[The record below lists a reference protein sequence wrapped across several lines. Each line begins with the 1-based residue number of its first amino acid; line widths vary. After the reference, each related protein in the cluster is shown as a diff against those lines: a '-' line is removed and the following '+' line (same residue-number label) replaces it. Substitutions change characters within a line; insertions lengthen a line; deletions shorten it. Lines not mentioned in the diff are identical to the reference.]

1 MKREKVRKRSIRDKI
16 LIPAV
21 SIVVGVCAIMG
32 LTLYQRQKEDMIRMG
47 QDQAVTVANIAAG
60 VIDGRTIASIQPGEE
75 MSGSYMASAVALRN
89 VKEKYGI
96 ADLYTLY
103 TDGTH
108 VYNGVDTDDS
118 ENHLVYGEESS
129 ISYREAA
136 DAFGGE
142 TSTPGSMRSSHGMK
156 VITAYVPIFGDD
168 AEVVAVLR
176 CDYNAAT
183 VAERLKGTSLWVV
196 GIGIVCIGAAVLLL
210 LAAVRRIMVSL
221 NRVDRKIYELVHS
234 GGDLTKQLDIRS
246 GDEMERIAG
255 NVNELLAYIRD
266 IMLRIS
272 DNSSMLAVSTNK
284 VAANLSG
291 AEDNITD
298 VSAAMEQMSAAMEET
313 TVSLGKIRD
322 SVNAVY
328 ERIRQIAAQ
337 ADSSSASS
345 GQIEHHAARVKED
358 AEREQER
365 ARQQADAMIGAVK
378 EKIARSRA
386 VEEINELTAHI
397 IEITEQTN
405 LLSLNASIEA
415 ARAGEAGRGFAV
427 VASEIGNLASD
438 SAAAAESIRRV
449 STEVIAAV
457 NELAEEAEQML
468 VFMENSTMAGY
479 QELVSVSGSYRDDV
493 RNMNHVMQ
501 QFHQDADW
509 IEQHMDEMKEAMNI
523 VNRSLEESARGVTEV
538 SAKSASLTGSVG
550 DIETQA
556 DTNRSIADRLSSEV
570 GRFRLR

>member
-1 MKREKVRKRSIRDKI
+1 MRREKVRKRSIRDKI

-21 SIVVGVCAIMG
+21 SIVVGVCLIMG
-32 LTLYQRQKEDMIRMG
+32 LMLYQRQKDDMVRMG

-60 VIDGRTIASIQPGEE
+60 VIDGRTIAAIAPGEE
-75 MSGSYMASAVALRN
+75 MSGSYMASAVALKN
-89 VKEKYGI
+89 VKEKYAI

-118 ENHLVYGEESS
+118 ESRLVYGEESS
-129 ISYREAA
+129 IPYSEVAE
-136 DAFGGE
+136 AFGGE
-142 TSTPGSMRSSHGMK
+142 ASTPGGMRSSNGMK
-156 VITAYVPIFGDD
+156 VITAYVPILGDD
-168 AEVVAVLR
+168 AQVVAVLR

-183 VAERLKGTSLWVV
+183 VAERLKGTSLWVIV
-196 GIGIVCIGAAVLLL
+196 IGVVCIAAAVLLL
-210 LAAVRRIMVSL
+210 LLAVRRITGSL
-221 NRVDRKIYELVHS
+221 ARVDRKIYELVHS
-234 GGDLTKQLDIRS
+234 EGDLTQQLDIRS
-246 GDEMERIAG
+246 GDELERIAG

-298 VSAAMEQMSAAMEET
+298 VSAAMEQMSAAMEGT
-313 TVSLGKIRD
+313 TASMGQIRD

-337 ADSSSASS
+337 ADSSSISS
-345 GQIEHHAARVKED
+345 GQIERHAAQVKER
-358 AEREQER
+358 AGQEQVR
-365 ARQQADAMIGAVK
+365 TRQQADSMICAVK

-386 VEEINELTAHI
+386 VEEINGLTAHI

-427 VASEIGNLASD
+427 VASEIGNLAAD
-438 SAAAAESIRRV
+438 SAAAAESIRKV
-449 STEVIAAV
+449 STEVIEAV

-468 VFMENSTMAGY
+468 IFMENRTMAGY

-493 RNMNHVMQ
+493 RDMNHIMQ

-509 IEQHMDEMKEAMNI
+509 IERHMDEMKEAMDA
-523 VNRSLEESARGVTEV
+523 VNRSVEESARGVMEV
-538 SAKSASLTGSVG
+538 SVKSASLTGSVG
-550 DIETQA
+550 DIGTQA
-556 DTNRSIADRLSSEV
+556 DTNRSIADRLSVEV
-570 GRFRLR
+570 GRFRLH

>member
-21 SIVVGVCAIMG
+21 SIVVGVCVIMG
-32 LTLYQRQKEDMIRMG
+32 LTLYRRQKEDMIRMG

-60 VIDGRTIASIQPGEE
+60 VIDGRTIAAIQPGEE
-75 MSGSYMASAVALRN
+75 MSGSYMASAVALKN

-103 TDGTH
+103 SDGTH

-118 ENHLVYGEESS
+118 ENRLVYGEESS
-129 ISYREAA
+129 ISYGEVE

-142 TSTPGSMRSSHGMK
+142 TITPGSMRSSHGMK
-156 VITAYVPIFGDD
+156 VITAYVPILGDD

-183 VAERLKGTSLWVV
+183 VAERLNGTSIWVV
-196 GIGIVCIGAAVLLL
+196 GIGVVCIGAAVMLL
-210 LAAVRRIMVSL
+210 LASVRRITASL
-221 NRVDRKIYELVHS
+221 DRVDRKIYELVHS
-234 GGDLTKQLDIRS
+234 DGDLTKQLDIHS

-255 NVNELLAYIRD
+255 NVNELLSYIRD

-298 VSAAMEQMSAAMEET
+298 VSAAMEQMSAAMEGT
-313 TVSLGKIRD
+313 TVSLGRIRD
-322 SVNAVY
+322 NVNAVY
-328 ERIRQIAAQ
+328 ERIQQIAVQ
-337 ADSSSASS
+337 ADSSSVSS
-345 GQIEHHAARVKED
+345 GKIERHAAGVKED

-365 ARQQADAMIGAVK
+365 ARKQADDMIGAVK

-386 VEEINELTAHI
+386 VEEINELTARI

-468 VFMENSTMAGY
+468 LFMENSTMAGY
-479 QELVSVSGSYRDDV
+479 QELVNVSASYRDDV

-509 IEQHMDEMKEAMNI
+509 IEQHMDEMKEAMDI
-523 VNRSLEESARGVTEV
+523 VNRSVEESARGVMEV
-538 SAKSASLTGSVG
+538 SEKSASLTGSVG
-550 DIETQA
+550 DIGTQA
-556 DTNRSIADRLSSEV
+556 DTNRNIADRLSSEV